1 MSLPGLVPGLPGIR
15 APKIATHKI
24 VFFQGDWLSDL
35 ALGKLID
42 GNNASDPSNS
52 SPDQIVLQPG
62 LLMGKITGTTGDAIT
77 PVSGAYGASII
88 DNIQSSIASSATSLT
103 LTVAG
108 ATELVR
114 RFGSSGTF
122 NLIGP
127 PAAGGTVATNVI
139 TYSAVNL
146 STGVVTC
153 SAVAAAYYQ
162 NSFVCP
168 QDGSQTPLTLIPDGY
183 GILVT
188 DNDFATRLTVQF
200 PCFPIAGV
208 INPAQIIAGT
218 TAYGSLDSSLQTWIK
233 TNLSTATGGKFVFSD
248 SY

>member
-62 LLMGKITGTTGDAIT
+62 LLLGKLTATTGDVNT
-77 PVSGAYGASII
+77 PVLGAYGATVI
-88 DNIQSSIASSATSLT
+88 DNIQANLTTVATSLT
-103 LTVAG
+103 LTAAG
-108 ATELVR
+108 ATELAR
-114 RFGSSGTF
+114 RFGNSGTF

-127 PAAGGTVATNVI
+127 PAAGGTVATTTV
-139 TYSAVNL
+139 TYSAVNTT
-146 STGVVTC
+146 TGVVTIT
-153 SAVAAAYYQ
+153 ATGVAYLA
-162 NSFVCP
+162 NSFVCG

-188 DNDFATRLTVQF
+188 DNDFITRLTVQF
-200 PCFPIAGV
+200 PQFPIAGV
-208 INPAQIIAGT
+208 IDPTKIIAGT
-218 TAYGSLDSSLQTWIK
+218 TAYGSLDSSLQNWIK
-233 TNLSTATGGKFVFSD
+233 TNLSTASGGKFVFTD
-248 SY
+248 LF

>member
-35 ALGKLID
+35 ALGKMID

-62 LLMGKITGTTGDAIT
+62 LLLGKLTSTTGDLNS
-77 PVSGAYGASII
+77 PVLGAYGASIV
-88 DNIQSSIASSATSLT
+88 DNIQSSIAASATSLT

-146 STGVVTC
+146 TTGVVTI
-153 SAVAAAYYQ
+153 SAAPAAYYQ

-168 QDGSQTPLTLIPDGY
+168 QDGSQLPLTLIPDGY

-200 PCFPIAGV
+200 PQFPIAGV
-208 INPAQIIAGT
+208 INPSQLIAGT
-218 TAYGSLDSSLQTWIK
+218 TAYGSLDTSLQNWVK
-233 TNLSTATGGKFVFSD
+233 TNLSTATGAKFVFQD
-248 SY
+248 NF